1 MTVLT
6 NAMTT
11 RNRVLTTVKALER
24 ALRRAEFEGTASD
37 PAPFFSPRWDLP
49 AHEGGTPPCGLFL
62 TDARLSNNI
71 TLQADRHRQEV
82 RR

>member
-37 PAPFFSPRWDLP
+37 SAPFFFPP
-49 AHEGGTPPCGLFL
+49 GGTCPFMRGEHPRANQF
-62 TDARLSNNI
+62 
-71 TLQADRHRQEV
+71 
-82 RR
+82 